1 MAWSVNRSD
10 RHCCTKCKKEKSADE
25 FAWSDISRGLKN
37 SICNDCRRTLRK
49 RKSLEQRKTEYRISN
64 WQRDQW
70 TNKKDTTLVASLNEI
85 KFWK

>member
-25 FAWSDISRGLKN
+25 FAWSDISKGLKN
-37 SICNDCRRTLRK
+37 SICNDCRRTPRK
-49 RKSLEQRKTEYRISN
+49 RKSLDQRKIEYRVAR

-70 TNKKDTTLVASLNEI
+70 TKKDTAISSASR
-85 KFWK
+85 

>member
-25 FAWSDISRGLKN
+25 FAWSNMSKGLRN
-37 SICNDCRRTLRK
+37 SICNECRRKSPK
-49 RKSLEQRKTEYRISN
+49 RKSLEQRKIEYRISN

-70 TNKKDTTLVASLNEI
+70 INKKDTTLVASLI
-85 KFWK
+85 DK